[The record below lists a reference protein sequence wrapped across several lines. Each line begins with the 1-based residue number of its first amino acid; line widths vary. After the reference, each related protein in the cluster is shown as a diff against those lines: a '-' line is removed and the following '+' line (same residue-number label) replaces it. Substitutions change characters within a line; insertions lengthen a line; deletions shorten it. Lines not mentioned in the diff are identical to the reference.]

1 MSRDFW
7 RLKGEERLRKTRVE
21 EARAYVSKFLPSNR
35 IDVGAMCAISLAEV
49 HGRGKVTKQMIL
61 DRLDANYPWNPAQTE
76 LEL

>member
-1 MSRDFW
+1 MGKYSYISLERDQ
-7 RLKGEERLRKTRVE
+7 KRKKRQE
-21 EARAYVSKFLPSNR
+21 DARAYVSKFLPKER

-61 DRLDANYPWNPAQTE
+61 DRLEANYPWNPAQTE